1 MIIVDAVV
9 DINTNTNAKKI
20 SFKKVLHFISSVLL
34 YSILVIIGLIVLMF
48 GAYFV
53 DQRIGLSKGET
64 RAPLFGAY
72 IIISESMIP
81 RININDAVV
90 TMRVSEKNI
99 KVNDI
104 ITFISKDIQTQG
116 TPITHRVVGIVYE
129 NPATQAKVLGYRTKG
144 DHNNT
149 PDYALIAPDEVLGK
163 VYLQIPY
170 VGYIQSFLTK
180 PIGWIIVIVIPCLLI
195 IGNEVFKICKAIEK
209 E

>member
-1 MIIVDAVV
+1 MEVQTKD
-9 DINTNTNAKKI
+9 KKLT
-20 SFKKVLHFISSVLL
+20 FKRVFHFISSVLL
-34 YSILVIIGLIVLMF
+34 YSILVVIGLIVLMF

-53 DQRIGLSKGET
+53 DQKIGMSKGES

-81 RININDAVV
+81 RINVNDAVV
-90 TMRVSEKNI
+90 TMRVSEKHI

-129 NPATQAKVLGYRTKG
+129 DETNTKVLGYRTKG

-149 PDYALIAPDEVLGK
+149 PDFALIAPNEVLGK
-163 VYLQIPY
+163 VYLQIPF
-170 VGYIQSFLTK
+170 VGYLQSFLSK
-180 PIGWIIVIVIPCLLI
+180 PIGWIVVIVIPCLLI
-195 IGNEVFKICKAIEK
+195 IGSDILKIGKVVSKK
-209 E
+209 EE